1 MTSFGPVTGDVRGNV
16 QFKDGAVTFEN
27 GFNMSG
33 RGNIWHV
40 NGSLTTGNGNGKTW
54 ADAYTTIQAA
64 ITAASA
70 GDVILVEPKAMA
82 AGATDPGS
90 YEENLIIPAT
100 TESLSIIGIN
110 RGRTQGGLPQ
120 LKDGT
125 GTTTAILIIRAP
137 GCLIA
142 NLGINGAGN
151 TGGGILLDDD
161 ASTKSAFGTTITGC
175 HFKGCKGHATN
186 GTLGGGIMWAATG
199 GAWQVLI
206 SGNTFYKCVADIVL
220 LGTTSSVP
228 QDVVIEN
235 NVFSG
240 TAASVDVNIYLAAG
254 SGMASVTINN
264 NVFPC
269 VLPSLGS
276 GSVVRY
282 VDLTGCSGIFSNN
295 SFGGSYTTTGFGV
308 AKVAAKIP
316 TTVGIVH
323 NYSDAGLIVREA

>member
-1 MTSFGPVTGDVRGNV
+1 MTSFGPVTGDVIGDV
-16 QFKDGAVTFEN
+16 QFKGGSVTFEN

-33 RGNIWHV
+33 SGNIWHV
-40 NGSLTTGNGNGKTW
+40 DGSLSSGAGNGKTW

-64 ITAASA
+64 IDAASA
-70 GDVILVEPKAMA
+70 KDVILVAPKAMA
-82 AGATDPGS
+82 AGATDPAS

-100 TESLSIIGIN
+100 EESLSIIGIN

-120 LKDGT
+120 LKDGS

-142 NLGINGAGN
+142 NLGFNGAGN

-161 ASTKSAFGTTITGC
+161 ASTKTAFGTTITGC
-175 HFKGCKGHATN
+175 HFKNCKGHATN
-186 GTLGGGIMWAATG
+186 GKLGGAIMWAAAG

-206 SGNTFYKCVADIVL
+206 SGNRFYKNVADVVL

-235 NVFSG
+235 NYFG
-240 TAASVDVNIYLAAG
+240 GPATSVDVNLYLAAG
-254 SGMASVTINN
+254 SGMSSVVINN
-264 NVFPC
+264 NVFGF
-269 VLPSLGS
+269 VLPALGS
-276 GSVVRY
+276 GTVTRY
-282 VDLTGCSGIFSNN
+282 VDLTGCTGIFSNN
-295 SFGGSYTTTGFGV
+295 SFGGSYTTTGFGFND
-308 AKVAAKIP
+308 AAGIIP